1 MTDCEYINIFD
12 SVFDGDKFNEKFLE
26 GFIKDCDLF
35 IGLVTPTLVSRIM
48 SNNNLT
54 EFKQNFE
61 KELTILKDVK
71 NVINLREK
79 AMYNI
84 IELCE
89 ENNKTLKVTNFSLK
103 PKNLCLNLFEPENK
117 EKLRKI
123 KTEIFE
129 KINYIDGFKAVLIT
143 YDDFENNTVDNN
155 YYTYN
160 NDIPAKIFY
169 VKNNNNLEEIG
180 KLNGYEKTCHD
191 SETGNCTNTFQFNKK
206 NIQVNPN
213 KIDKVFYVKNFFAPQ
228 SGGTTRKPK
237 TSRKTTRKPK
247 KTRRKTTRK
256 TQRNKKSKLT
266 KRK

>member
-1 MTDCEYINIFD
+1 MTDCAYLNE
-12 SVFDGDKFNEKFLE
+12 SVFDGEEFKPIFLE

-61 KELTILKDVK
+61 KELTILKDV
-71 NVINLREK
+71 NNDINLRAK

-89 ENNKTLKVTNFSLK
+89 ENNNALKVTNFSFDK
-103 PKNLCLNLFEPENK
+103 KNLCLNLFEPENK
-117 EKLRKI
+117 ENLKRI

-129 KINYIDGFKAVLIT
+129 KINFIQDFKAVLIT
-143 YDDFENNTVDNN
+143 YDDFVKSNDLSNF
-155 YYTYN
+155 YTYN

-169 VKNNNNLEEIG
+169 VKNTNNLENIG
-180 KLNGYEKTCHD
+180 KLNGYEKTCD
-191 SETGNCTNTFQFNKK
+191 NQTGNCINTFQFIKK

-213 KIDKVFYVKNFFAPQ
+213 KIDKVFYVEYFVGPKY
-228 SGGTTRKPK
+228 GGRTRKTRKPK
-237 TSRKTTRKPK
+237 TTRKKTQRKTTRKPK
-247 KTRRKTTRK
+247 SMRRKTNT
-256 TQRNKKSKLT
+256 KSK

>member
-1 MTDCEYINIFD
+1 MTDCEYINE
-12 SVFDGDKFNEKFLE
+12 SVFDGEGFKPIFLE

-48 SNNNLT
+48 TNNNLT

-61 KELTILKDVK
+61 KNLDTLKKSTDLK
-71 NVINLREK
+71 EREN

-89 ENNKTLKVTNFSLK
+89 ENNNALKVTNFSLK
-103 PKNLCLNLFEPENK
+103 TKNLCLNLFEPENK
-117 EKLRKI
+117 EKLKTI

-129 KINYIDGFKAVLIT
+129 KINFIQGCKAVLIT
-143 YDDFENNTVDNN
+143 YDDFVKSNDFTNF
-155 YYTYN
+155 YKYN
-160 NDIPAKIFY
+160 NDIQPESFY
-169 VKNNNNLEEIG
+169 VKINNNLKEIG

-191 SETGNCTNTFQFNKK
+191 NQTGICKNTFQFDKE
-206 NIQVNPN
+206 NIEVNPN
-213 KIDKVFYVKNFFAPQ
+213 KIDKVFYVKYFFAPQ

-247 KTRRKTTRK
+247 KTRRKTIRK
-256 TQRNKKSKLT
+256 TQRNKRSKLT